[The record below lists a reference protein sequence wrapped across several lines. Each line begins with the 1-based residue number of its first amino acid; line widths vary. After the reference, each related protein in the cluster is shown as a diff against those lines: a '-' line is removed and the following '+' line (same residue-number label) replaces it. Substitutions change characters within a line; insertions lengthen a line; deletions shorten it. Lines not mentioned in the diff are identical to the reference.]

1 MKPLN
6 ELNIGICSDHAG
18 YELKNKIIEHL
29 KSKNVGE
36 VKDFGAFSA
45 ESSDYPDFAHLMAKA
60 VSQGGIEFGIS
71 CCGTGNGISMT
82 ANRHVFVRSAL
93 CWQPELAKFARQ
105 HNNANVLSL
114 PARFISEE
122 TAFKIVDIFLSTE
135 FEGGRHQKRIEKIEK
150 F

>member
-36 VKDFGAFSA
+36 VEDFGAFSA
-45 ESSDYPDFAHLMAKA
+45 ESCDYPDFAHPMAKA
-60 VSQGGIEFGIS
+60 VSQSEIELGIS
-71 CCGTGNGISMT
+71 CCGTGNGINMT
-82 ANRHVFVRSAL
+82 ANRHTFVRSAL
-93 CWQPELAKFARQ
+93 CWTPEIAKFARE
-105 HNNANVLSL
+105 HNDANVLSL

-122 TAFKIVDIFLSTE
+122 TAFEIVNAFLSTA
-135 FEGGRHQKRIEKIEK
+135 FEGGRHQRRIEKIEK